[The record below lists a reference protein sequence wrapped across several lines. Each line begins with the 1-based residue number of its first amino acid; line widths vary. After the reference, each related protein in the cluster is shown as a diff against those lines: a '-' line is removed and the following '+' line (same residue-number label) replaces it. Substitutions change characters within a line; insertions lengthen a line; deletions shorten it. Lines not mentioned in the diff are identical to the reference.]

1 MQGSRWQGRSR
12 RGQHLR
18 SPLVYQP
25 WLEPFNMSTRSTKL
39 LIKRRQKK
47 KKKKKKKNLV
57 RKTWERTIDF
67 QRRAHSVKHELD

>member
-47 KKKKKKKNLV
+47 KKKTTEDFGEEDMGKN
-57 RKTWERTIDF
+57 
-67 QRRAHSVKHELD
+67 H